1 MHAEFLQSFSPLKGV
16 IWCDF
21 YFLFSLVCYVAVR
34 DVTIN
39 REPVENRLKHVTIQT
54 VEIES
59 RIQLGVG
66 VYINVS
72 LRGKYCI

>member
-1 MHAEFLQSFSPLKGV
+1 M
-16 IWCDF
+16 
-21 YFLFSLVCYVAVR
+21 CYVAVR